1 MSCKGGIGM
10 QRVVRP
16 FIVYLVSAALLVTPT
31 ALAYAQTTMVK
42 VAFIGIAFEDVSPDI
57 QKKITD
63 DLLALLREERLLS
76 ILTPE
81 DVQERIGE
89 ERRAQLL
96 AQLQKTSILDLAL
109 QLDVD
114 YVFAGKLSNQSRD
127 PQRTL
132 LVGSVQRFDRATRAS
147 FSIDILRYAN
157 DLGEDFTKIK
167 QELVVTILPSTSSA
181 LASALPLLIVGG
193 IALIGV
199 LALLLS
205 TGKTSGEE
213 RTPNEP
219 VTN

>member
-1 MSCKGGIGM
+1 M

-16 FIVYLVSAALLVTPT
+16 FIVYLISTALLLTPT
-31 ALAYAQTTMVK
+31 ALSFAQTTVVK

-57 QKKITD
+57 QKKILN
-63 DLLALLREERLLS
+63 DLLALLQEERSLLT
-76 ILTPE
+76 LTPE

-96 AQLQKTSILDLAL
+96 AQLQKTSILDLAA

-132 LVGSVQRFDRATRAS
+132 LVGSIQRFDRATRAS

-157 DLGEDFTKIK
+157 DLGEDFKKIK
-167 QELVVTILPSTSSA
+167 QEFIATILPSTSST
-181 LASALPLLIVGG
+181 LASALPVLIVGG
-193 IALIGV
+193 IALIGI

>member
-1 MSCKGGIGM
+1 M
-10 QRVVRP
+10 QRVVCP
-16 FIVYLVSAALLVTPT
+16 FIVYLVSLAMLVTPT
-31 ALAYAQTTMVK
+31 ALACAQTTVVK
-42 VAFIGIAFEDVSPDI
+42 VAFIGIAFEEVNPDL

-63 DLLALLREERLLS
+63 DLLALLREERSLLT
-76 ILTPE
+76 LTPE

-89 ERRAQLL
+89 ERKAQLL
-96 AQLQKTSILDLAL
+96 AQLQKNDILDLAA
-109 QLDVD
+109 QLEVD

-132 LVGSVQRFDRATRAS
+132 LVGSLQRFDRATRAS

-157 DLGEDFTKIK
+157 DLGEDFKKIK
-167 QELVVTILPSTSSA
+167 QEFIITILPSSSRS
-181 LASALPLLIVGG
+181 LADVLPILLVGG
-193 IALIGV
+193 IALVGI

-213 RTPNEP
+213 RTPSEP

>member
-1 MSCKGGIGM
+1 M
-10 QRVVRP
+10 QRVVCP
-16 FIVYLVSAALLVTPT
+16 FIVYLVSLAMLVTPT
-31 ALAYAQTTMVK
+31 ALAFAQTTVVK
-42 VAFIGIAFEDVSPDI
+42 VAFIGIAFEEVNPDL

-63 DLLALLREERLLS
+63 DLLALLREERSLLT
-76 ILTPE
+76 LTPE

-89 ERRAQLL
+89 ERKAQLL
-96 AQLQKTSILDLAL
+96 AQLQKNDILDLAA
-109 QLDVD
+109 QLEVD

-132 LVGSVQRFDRATRAS
+132 LVGSIQRFDRATRAS

-157 DLGEDFTKIK
+157 DLGEDFKKIK
-167 QELVVTILPSTSSA
+167 QEFIVTILPATSSS
-181 LASALPLLIVGG
+181 LADVLPILLVGG
-193 IALIGV
+193 IALVGI

-213 RTPNEP
+213 RTPSEP